1 MAITSYNLRK
11 LHSTY
16 RIYFMMFMIET
27 TTGQGTL
34 SKIVSYKHYDN
45 LHFNLRYLWEM
56 FLRVYSLLF
65 QINTVSDLKNP

>member
-1 MAITSYNLRK
+1 
-11 LHSTY
+11 
-16 RIYFMMFMIET
+16 MMFKIET

-34 SKIVSYKHYDN
+34 SKTVSYKHYDN
-45 LHFNLRYLWEM
+45 LHFNLHYLWEM